1 MVSFRTP
8 PGNGD
13 EGNKPTRAG
22 RLGRVF
28 VALAYLGAFALG
40 IIATLLFNWLVG
52 PQAPVPGVAVR
63 AAAGTNEAQCC
74 RSFVSGLHES
84 FANRL
89 DYHLGDLRSRQV
101 GGREFKFP
109 PETTQDIPDALRAV
123 KEHERFIKNDYDDL
137 RKHVELGRQIY
148 REQLCQRLFDYTRAI
163 NERLR
168 TNVAMRLN
176 PPDKS
181 LEGLRRLHDY
191 MDRELNAITIEL
203 RKELPPDFL

>member
-1 MVSFRTP
+1 MDNVRLLSD
-8 PGNGD
+8 NGD
-13 EGNKPTRAG
+13 EKRKRPPAS
-22 RLGRVF
+22 RLGR
-28 VALAYLGAFALG
+28 ALLVLAFAGAAALGAVGLLILQKTVLRGQARG
-40 IIATLLFNWLVG
+40 SGATE
-52 PQAPVPGVAVR
+52 
-63 AAAGTNEAQCC
+63 TDCC
-74 RSFVSGLHES
+74 RSFVSALHEA

-89 DYHLGDLRSRQV
+89 DYRLGDLRSKKV

-109 PETTQDIPDALRAV
+109 PETTEDIPDALRAV
-123 KEHERFIKNDYDDL
+123 KEHERFIKSDYDDL

-148 REQLCQRLFDYTRAI
+148 REQLCQRLFNYTRTI

-203 RKELPPDFL
+203 RKELPPDL